1 LIRDRKRNFLHQE
14 SNGKFPCHKS
24 LTLKCAMAIF
34 TSSILPSIVMS
45 EKVTPQVRANQLPL
59 PQLQAPSSALPSKQ
73 LAPPPFQL
81 KADPIQKQDA
91 PTTQLTP
98 PALSTGFQLQ
108 PPSFGIPPLQMPS
121 MVPPL
126 GGLSPAVSGGPFGIP
141 PLQMPSMVPPLGG
154 FTPSLGIGTLTPP
167 TSLRGGPLAAPLM
180 PPLGT
185 GYAPMASPAPMS
197 PMLPLPSEDDH
208 LFTQGLRNRM
218 PGVGGILPLDAT
230 LSIWQVDPLAAPFTD
245 ANGGARQNPDGT
257 PMTQWSQLGPEQ
269 IEEQMRISRMIADRR
284 HLNLGLDGGF
294 NGLGLGASYQWA
306 NGNSLTGGVMPTTDR
321 NSTAP
326 GGLSGARLGI
336 DYRFR

>member
-1 LIRDRKRNFLHQE
+1 
-14 SNGKFPCHKS
+14 
-24 LTLKCAMAIF
+24 
-34 TSSILPSIVMS
+34 MS

-108 PPSFGIPPLQMPS
+108 PPS
-121 MVPPL
+121 
-126 GGLSPAVSGGPFGIP
+126 FGIP